1 VSNNIETHADQ
12 LRIAADK
19 ADAGKFLDR
28 VDAQAVRAAAEK
40 VGRYQSQHAAML
52 DALRKAAD
60 RLAICCELQ
69 PDQKERDTIWA
80 WVEEARNALPRG
92 TP

>member
-1 VSNNIETHADQ
+1 MNTYEQ
-12 LRIAADK
+12 LREMAKWSKLAPDERETLMLAAK
-19 ADAGKFLDR
+19 
-28 VDAQAVRAAAEK
+28 
-40 VGRYQSQHAAML
+40 QHAAML

-80 WVEEARNALPRG
+80 WVEEARTALPRG